1 MPSVAHC
8 VIRPGTWPAW
18 GRPPIDAVDDER
30 CEMKGGGRLLSD
42 VFLIAPRRAPTES
55 QRETVLTSA
64 PARGSCVATATLFCS
79 QTTRPENPAEND
91 EKCEICLAYLRGDR
105 WMFRGS
111 IVLWSVSTNKDESKT
126 FAPILIAQT
135 SAKKKRRKGCGAPC
149 RTFSYLRAMHKPA
162 DLNNTRARTP
172 Q

>member
-55 QRETVLTSA
+55 QREAVLTSA
-64 PARGSCVATATLFCS
+64 PGSWDSARFVRATVTLFCS

-91 EKCEICLAYLRGDR
+91 EKREICLAYLRGDR

-135 SAKKKRRKGCGAPC
+135 SAKKKKEEKDVVRLVEHFLIYVLCI
-149 RTFSYLRAMHKPA
+149 SQLI
-162 DLNNTRARTP
+162 
-172 Q
+172 